1 MAINIKSMA
10 QLNKRCRSKGVTYR
24 FDQSDS
30 SNSGHPLAFSTTSNG
45 SHGGGSAF
53 TTGVTTVGTA
63 GSAGAYVE
71 VTLEQDAPDHLYYY
85 CTQHSGMGGLVKTA
99 PIGDANFASFAST
112 FTFPTSDGTAD
123 QVLSTDGS
131 GTLSFATASG
141 GGGGGQPT
149 YASINR
155 VVSQTGGN
163 NVVDDTKV
171 LIDYSAHSG
180 SGNKR
185 FRGKWLNVSG
195 YLKIM
200 YYLGPTSNIVS
211 CHLSGVLD
219 ENHTYDNTEP
229 RNRIEGYFDSS
240 NNRFEYYHANH
251 SGVKYWTQQTRLQP
265 FGTAF
270 NDVPEKLSYLEFDIV
285 LSGDFYAHTVST
297 YSNTGMSS
305 SNPFLYQQIT

>member
-1 MAINIKSMA
+1 MQTLLVLRVRLLF
-10 QLNKRCRSKGVTYR
+10 QL
-24 FDQSDS
+24 
-30 SNSGHPLAFSTTSNG
+30 
-45 SHGGGSAF
+45 
-53 TTGVTTVGTA
+53 
-63 GSAGAYVE
+63 
-71 VTLEQDAPDHLYYY
+71 
-85 CTQHSGMGGLVKTA
+85 
-99 PIGDANFASFAST
+99 
-112 FTFPTSDGTAD
+112 DGTAD

-131 GTLSFATASG
+131 GTLSFATAS

-229 RNRIEGYFDSS
+229 RNRIEDILTHLTIV
-240 NNRFEYYHANH
+240 RI
-251 SGVKYWTQQTRLQP
+251 
-265 FGTAF
+265 
-270 NDVPEKLSYLEFDIV
+270 LSR
-285 LSGDFYAHTVST
+285 
-297 YSNTGMSS
+297 
-305 SNPFLYQQIT
+305 